1 MQNKL
6 SYLQNFVTKVEVP
19 SLYVMDA
26 KINLKFQQYS
36 IQLIKY
42 VFPEENHHDEIEGYN
57 ITGENKQILVNHL
70 LDGSVNMVKM
80 NQSGMFL
87 NYHNHICLRG
97 LKREGCQLQQ
107 QMNIILHDVKDAN
120 IEFSDDGTYLALFT
134 KDFAN
139 NSTLRVFNIKK
150 HESMQN
156 LFDMIEQ
163 NNFV

>member
-1 MQNKL
+1 
-6 SYLQNFVTKVEVP
+6 
-19 SLYVMDA
+19 
-26 KINLKFQQYS
+26 
-36 IQLIKY
+36 
-42 VFPEENHHDEIEGYN
+42 
-57 ITGENKQILVNHL
+57 
-70 LDGSVNMVKM
+70 
-80 NQSGMFL
+80 
-87 NYHNHICLRG
+87 
-97 LKREGCQLQQ
+97 
-107 QMNIILHDVKDAN
+107 MNIILHDVKDAN